1 MSDRSG
7 RLFTLFGTQLAT
19 TGLVASMLVS
29 APEAGWPQAAPQPT
43 LGLQSPAQQPLPA
56 QPAPQQIEPPQAPRD
71 ENPGLINEIGKL
83 FEKSKS
89 LLPPLKSPSET
100 IEDFNGRTK
109 DAGQGLSNMAK
120 PSTMVSGRA
129 GCLVSSNG
137 APDCKAGADRLCQ
150 SKGYKEGNSLDT
162 DAAEKCSP
170 KVYLPGYKRQPGDC
184 KTENYV
190 TRALCQ

>member
-1 MSDRSG
+1 MRPRASLHPCWRPLPKPAGRRPRLHPRSACS
-7 RLFTLFGTQLAT
+7 RRP
-19 TGLVASMLVS
+19 SNR
-29 APEAGWPQAAPQPT
+29 
-43 LGLQSPAQQPLPA
+43 LPA
-56 QPAPQQIEPPQAPRD
+56 QPEPQQIEPPQAPRD

-100 IEDFNGRTK
+100 IDDFNARTK
-109 DAGQGLSNMAK
+109 DAGQSLSNIAK

-129 GCLVSSNG
+129 ACLVSANG

-150 SKGYKEGNSLDT
+150 SKGYKEGKSLDT